1 MEKACY
7 INNIF
12 INAINN
18 NVVMFIKREFAV
30 SFRTK
35 VTILTKGEAGSIF
48 FQGIVDVENIVQN
61 ISSGFRI
68 FQYFS
73 YICDGLF
80 DLLLCLLSDQK
91 VYRPYFFLN
100 SASAS
105 LAGATLPSA
114 IWASA
119 VSSSR

>member
-30 SFRTK
+30 SFCTK
-35 VTILTKGEAGSIF
+35 VTILTKGEAGSIL
-48 FQGIVDVENIVQN
+48 FQGIVDLENIVQN

-73 YICDGLF
+73 YICYGLF

-91 VYRPYFFLN
+91 FI
-100 SASAS
+100 A
-105 LAGATLPSA
+105 
-114 IWASA
+114 
-119 VSSSR
+119 

>member
-30 SFRTK
+30 SFCTK
-35 VTILTKGEAGSIF
+35 VTILTKSEAGSIL

-68 FQYFS
+68 FSTSVTYARAFS
-73 YICDGLF
+73 ICF
-80 DLLLCLLSDQK
+80 
-91 VYRPYFFLN
+91 
-100 SASAS
+100 SAC
-105 LAGATLPSA
+105 SA
-114 IWASA
+114 IRSL
-119 VSSSR
+119 